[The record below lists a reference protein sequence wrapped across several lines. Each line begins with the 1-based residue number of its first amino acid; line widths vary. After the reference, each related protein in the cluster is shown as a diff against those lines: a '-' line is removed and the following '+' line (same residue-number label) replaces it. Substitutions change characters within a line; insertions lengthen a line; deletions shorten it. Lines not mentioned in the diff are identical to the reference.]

1 MTKLIKLEIENFRSI
16 QKIVLDFPSDQNLY
30 CFIGRGDSGKTTV
43 LEAISMVLSPTWN
56 LPFHDTDFHNCQY
69 RNPIDIKATLIDFPA
84 PLIAETKFGLH
95 LRGYDTVNKKILDD
109 IINEEDDAI
118 QPALTLRLLV
128 DQHLEPKWT
137 IYNTRN
143 EEKPISASDR
153 SQLSCFLVADQL
165 DRHFSWNKGN
175 PLYSLLKTSGVAIDD
190 DDANIIIQ
198 SLRDAKT
205 KIDEHKFPELKNVTD
220 LVTTTAASL
229 GLNIL
234 HTNTTLDFKEL
245 AVKEGRISLHENS
258 IPFRLKGKGT
268 KRLASLAIQLAL
280 IKNGGIML
288 VDEIEQG
295 LEPDRIRNLIRT
307 LKEFAN
313 GQILLA
319 THSRDVITELGP
331 DPLILFLKQANTH
344 VVEARKLAIGEE
356 ALQKAVRAC
365 PEAFFAKKIIVCE
378 GATEVGLCRALDK
391 FRSGNNLRQMAF
403 QDCAFI
409 DGTGNTLAER
419 ATQICQEASL
429 KTALLCDSDD
439 LSLESKKPDLTKAG
453 ITLFECETGNCLE
466 SQVLKDL
473 PWQGIQDLIQ
483 YIKDYHFLTDPTP
496 FQEAVKAKYGN
507 GKKPPAN
514 WLDTDTPELR
524 TALGKAFSSKDW
536 LKRVDHGE
544 FLGDTIFKYWDQ
556 MEDTKHLKKTLSA
569 LSNWIDS

>member
-1 MTKLIKLEIENFRSI
+1 MTKLIQLEIENFRSI
-16 QKIVLDFPSDQNLY
+16 QKIALDFSPDQNLY

-69 RNPIDIKATLIDFPA
+69 KNPIDIKATLIDFPDT
-84 PLIAETKFGLH
+84 LIAETKFGLH
-95 LRGYDTVNKKILDD
+95 LRGYDASNKKLTDD
-109 IINEEDDAI
+109 ITNEEDDAI
-118 QPALTLRLLV
+118 QPALTLRLFV
-128 DQHLEPKWT
+128 DQHLEPRWT
-137 IYNTRN
+137 IYNKRN

-153 SQLSCFLVADQL
+153 SLLSCFLVADQL

-175 PLYSLLKTSGVAIDD
+175 PLYSLLKISGVAIDD

-205 KIDEHKFPELKNVTD
+205 KIDEHKFPELKIVTD
-220 LVTTTAASL
+220 LVTATAASL

-245 AVKEGRISLHENS
+245 AVKEGRISLHEDS

-295 LEPDRIRNLIRT
+295 LEPDRIKNLIRT
-307 LKEFAN
+307 LKEYAK
-313 GQILLA
+313 GQIFLA
-319 THSRDVITELGP
+319 THSRDVVTELGP
-331 DPLILFLKQANTH
+331 DPLILLLKQPNSH
-344 VVEARKLAIGEE
+344 IVEARKLVIGEE

-391 FRSGNNLRQMAF
+391 FRFSNNLQQMAF

-409 DGTGNTLAER
+409 DGTGNTMAER
-419 ATQICQEASL
+419 ATQICREASL
-429 KTALLCDSDD
+429 KTCLLCDCDEQ
-439 LSLESKKPDLTKAG
+439 SLESQKPNLVATG
-453 ITLFECETGNCLE
+453 ITLFDCETGNCLE

-473 PWQGIQDLIQ
+473 PWPGIQELIQ
-483 YIKDYHFLTDPTP
+483 YIKAYHFPTDPTP
-496 FQEAVKAKYGN
+496 FQDAVKARYTKS
-507 GKKPPAN
+507 KTAPAA

-524 TALGKAFSSKDW
+524 AALGKAFSSKDW

-544 FLGDTIFKYWDQ
+544 FLGDTIFKYWEQ
-556 MEDTKHLKKTLSA
+556 MDGTCPLKKTLSA